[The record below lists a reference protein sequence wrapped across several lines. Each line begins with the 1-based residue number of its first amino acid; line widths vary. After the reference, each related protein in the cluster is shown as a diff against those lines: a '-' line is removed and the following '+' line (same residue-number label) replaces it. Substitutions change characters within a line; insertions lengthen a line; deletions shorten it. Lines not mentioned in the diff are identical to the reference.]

1 MICPCPHEKKK
12 YSPLLDD
19 QGRPTD
25 GGKCFSSAC
34 NQRFFPPTKRTIDT
48 ALVAKNSV
56 QRREH
61 IYHTATGDSYM
72 RIVVQKHT
80 DGRKKAF
87 AERWDGTSWQTGVEG
102 YQRLLY
108 KLPQVLE
115 RMAQGGIICI
125 CEGEKDCDNADSIG
139 ITATC
144 NPFGAEKWTDDMSS
158 DLSGARVVIIP
169 DLDEPGW
176 GHARMVEKSLLDAG
190 VASVGMLDL
199 RTLMPDLPEKSDLS
213 DYLDRNGDPELLRS
227 AIEQTASRCEDVTD
241 ESPLPPCPQIL
252 WETLPRPLWE
262 LVESVQD
269 ERQRIALLMAAITVI
284 GSVLPNV
291 TTTYDGHSFSPSLYL
306 FVVGPPASG
315 KGIIT
320 PAVKLIMSIH
330 QELLHTSKVAKK
342 EYKVLNAKWK
352 AKGPKSDEPPPDEP
366 IPKLLKAPADSTGA
380 ALIRAICSNPTV
392 LVFDSEGD
400 TMSTALRPD
409 STDASSALRKAWH
422 HEWIDQARVKD
433 SHHIQ
438 IERPHLSMVLSGTPN
453 QISALVRHVE
463 SGLTSRFCFIEF
475 PPQKTFRDPFVE
487 GADHTGDVAKHLQQS
502 IYDLW
507 VHASKVPH
515 EPGFVVELSASQKTQ
530 HVKHFKTRFEDEIEG
545 ANEGATLRAAIV
557 AVRIVT
563 VLTAIRCWFDGQAL
577 APKMIATDDDF
588 RMALSLAEYMRQGTD
603 DIIRRLSQEIKHKVV
618 HAEKP
623 KTKEWLSKLP
633 AQFTTRE
640 AVAIGAHVG
649 ISRST
654 VHKHLKNEKY
664 FETIAHGIYRK
675 VEAPGSLSP

>member
-1 MICPCPHEKKK
+1 MKLK
-12 YSPLLDD
+12 YHPLLDD
-19 QGRPTD
+19 QGLPTD
-25 GGKCFSSAC
+25 GGKCFSRAC
-34 NQRFFPPTKRTIDT
+34 GEQFFPPTKPESKSIMTNQNT
-48 ALVAKNSV
+48 T

-61 IYHTATGDSYM
+61 VYHKASGEPHM
-72 RIVVQKHT
+72 QVVVLKHA
-80 DGRKKAF
+80 DGSKEVF
-87 AERWDGTSWQTGVEG
+87 AERWEGGSWQKGVGGIE
-102 YQRLLY
+102 RLPY

-115 RMAQGGIICI
+115 RMAQGGTICI

-144 NPFGAEKWTDDMSS
+144 NPFGAEKWIDDLSS
-158 DLSGARVVIIP
+158 VLSGARVVIIP

-176 GHARMVEKSLLDAG
+176 CHARMVEKSLLDAG

-241 ESPLPPCPQIL
+241 ESPLPPCPQIA
-252 WETLPRPLWE
+252 WDTLPKPLAD

-269 ERQRIALLMAAITVI
+269 ERQRIALLMASITVV
-284 GSVLPNV
+284 GSVIPNV
-291 TTTYDGHSFSPSLYL
+291 TTSYDGHSFSPSLYL

-487 GADHTGDVAKHLQQS
+487 GADHTGVIAKHLQQS

-507 VHASKVPH
+507 VYVGK
-515 EPGFVVELSASQKTQ
+515 ETRDPGFVVELTAWQRSQ
-530 HVKHFKTRFEDEIEG
+530 HVEHFKARFEDEIEG

-563 VLTAIRCWFDGQAL
+563 VLTAIRCWFNEHAL
-577 APKMIATDDDF
+577 TPKMIATDDDF
-588 RMALSLAEYMRQGTD
+588 KMALSLAEYMRQGTD
-603 DIIRRLSQEIKHKVV
+603 NIIRRLSQEIKHKVV

-623 KTKEWLSKLP
+623 KTKEWLSKLS

-664 FETIAHGIYRK
+664 FETIAHGIHRK